1 MVKNLTHK
9 ESKEISYFVGS
20 YTLMYSLIR
29 LATGNY
35 KTFAGNY
42 IDQNKIDSLCYNLY
56 KIISWIAWSGLLLVS
71 FLLLIAIRKKPKLM
85 LPWLMWMS
93 IVTIGVPASEICL
106 LVAIV
111 KTSML
116 IILMMLT
123 FILTCMNIYC
133 LLYVYYY
140 YKTYKHKKQ
149 VRKLEV
155 SSNKNCEEEN
165 LDDKK
170 EEIPLEE
177 NLKNDKQVT
186 EDNENLYSSENLKI
200 SSSDEDLDTTSNHE
214 GNLK

>member
-1 MVKNLTHK
+1 MVKNLTYK

-20 YTLMYSLIR
+20 YTLMYSVIR

-35 KTFAGNY
+35 KTFAGDY
-42 IDQNKIDSLCYNLY
+42 INQNKIDSLCYNLY

-71 FLLLIAIRKKPKLM
+71 FVLLIAIRKKPRLM
-85 LPWLMWMS
+85 LPWLMWMP

-140 YKTYKHKKQ
+140 YKSYKHKKQ
-149 VRKLEV
+149 PRRLEV
-155 SSNKNCEEEN
+155 SSNKHREEEN
-165 LDDKK
+165 LEDDK
-170 EEIPLEE
+170 EEIALEE
-177 NLKNDKQVT
+177 NLKDDKQVT
-186 EDNENLYSSENLKI
+186 KDNEYLYSSENLEI
-200 SSSDEDLDTTSNHE
+200 SDEDLDTTSNHE